1 MIIPF
6 LFLFVAFIVDL
17 GEGHNGCADESR
29 CGHHGPAIR
38 FPFRLNSQPDHCG
51 YPGFNLSCTDTNHT
65 VLELPISVKLFVKK
79 IDYKSQAIQLYDP
92 QHCFPRQ
99 LRGLD
104 LSSLPFQFTFMFQTL
119 SHFSLINCSPREIKY
134 HDDKSYQDDYKYIS
148 CLSGPSYQVYAV
160 RSYTSPITV
169 PFVSCTKI
177 YTLQSIPDGIIYDN
191 DKVVELEWSS
201 PDCRHCE
208 VMKGKRCSMKNKSSG
223 SRTTECISISKHSK
237 GTYSIYP
244 IHFRHVLQKSA
255 HFIRPCSSIFQL
267 IVGNR
272 PAGMRSTYKQLA
284 NKEYIAYTC
293 KLRKNQITAHHV

>member
-1 MIIPF
+1 MDICLQMIIPY

-17 GEGHNGCADESR
+17 GEGQNGCADESR

-51 YPGFNLSCTDTNHT
+51 YPGFNLSCTETNQT

-79 IDYKSQAIQLYDP
+79 INYKSQAIQLYDP

-99 LRGLD
+99 LRGID
-104 LSSLPFQFTFMFQTL
+104 LYSSPFNFTLFQYQTIYN
-119 SHFSLINCSPREIKY
+119 FSLVNCSRREIKY
-134 HDDKSYQDDYKYIS
+134 HDDQSYRSYYKYIS

-160 RSYTSPITV
+160 GDIFDDQIITV

-177 YTLQSIPDGIIYDN
+177 YTLQLIPDGIIYEN

-223 SRTTECISISKHSK
+223 SGTTECISISKHSK

-244 IHFRHVLQKSA
+244 IHFRHVLQKRA
-255 HFIRPCSSIFQL
+255 FYI
-267 IVGNR
+267 
-272 PAGMRSTYKQLA
+272 KLA
-284 NKEYIAYTC
+284 NKEYIYS
-293 KLRKNQITAHHV
+293 IHM

>member
-1 MIIPF
+1 MDICLQMIIPY

-29 CGHHGPAIR
+29 CGHHGPPIR

-51 YPGFNLSCTDTNHT
+51 YPGFNISCTNTNHT

-104 LSSLPFQFTFMFQTL
+104 LSSSPFERYQTF
-119 SHFSLINCSPREIKY
+119 SYYSLINCSRRERY
-134 HDDKSYQDDYKYIS
+134 DDQIYEYKYIS
-148 CLSGPSYQVYAV
+148 CLSGPSYHVYAFS
-160 RSYTSPITV
+160 SYGDDITV

-177 YTLQSIPDGIIYDN
+177 YTLQSIPRGIIFGN

-201 PDCRHCE
+201 PNCSRCE
-208 VMKGKRCSMKNKSSG
+208 VMKGMRCSMKNKSSG
-223 SRTTECISISKHSK
+223 SGTTECISISKHSK

-244 IHFRHVLQKSA
+244 IHFRHVLQKRA
-255 HFIRPCSSIFQL
+255 F
-267 IVGNR
+267 
-272 PAGMRSTYKQLA
+272 Y
-284 NKEYIAYTC
+284 
-293 KLRKNQITAHHV
+293 